1 MGAGLHWVNGINPT
15 VSLHLIRTY
24 WVPRLLYGLEATQVL
39 QKDISD
45 ISLYYKWLLKQT
57 QHLPD
62 KTADAAVYL
71 MLGKPPIQAE
81 IHRRI
86 FTIFGS
92 ITRNYE
98 SVENQLAWRQLSVK
112 TNSSHSWF
120 IMVKS
125 LLERYNLPS
134 IYDLL
139 RNPPGKFT
147 WKDQVKRAVFS
158 HWEEKTNKRWSFF
171 QIVFKIPWHKEIKT
185 GKESTMDQCWIW
197 NNCHS
202 ESCCQ
207 V

>member
-1 MGAGLHWVNGINPT
+1 MRMTFQEIRIIATGPCITNQLRDVNTICRRSWYIAAHIWKIYGTTLKQADSAVHLGITWENHSTFCTSTVVHERICTARRATYALMGAGLHWVNGINPT

-92 ITRNYE
+92 IARNYE
-98 SVENQLAWRQLSVK
+98 SVENQLAWR
-112 TNSSHSWF
+112 
-120 IMVKS
+120 
-125 LLERYNLPS
+125 
-134 IYDLL
+134 
-139 RNPPGKFT
+139 
-147 WKDQVKRAVFS
+147 
-158 HWEEKTNKRWSFF
+158 
-171 QIVFKIPWHKEIKT
+171 
-185 GKESTMDQCWIW
+185 
-197 NNCHS
+197 
-202 ESCCQ
+202 
-207 V
+207 